1 MRPHAKPILAAPLL
15 ALLAVL
21 SVSPAAAQPAPAGGT
36 ERVNSIIVY
45 GEDPCPSS
53 AGDEITVCARKA
65 EAERFRIPAP
75 LRETPSSRSEA
86 WNQRVVAYET
96 VSRMGTHSCSP
107 VGPGGSLGCTQRLI
121 DAAYAEKRG
130 ATDVNFAKMIEDE
143 RAKRA
148 AGTDS
153 EAATTQARV
162 EQAEKDYEA
171 RQRAANDTAA
181 APPVAAPAPTKP

>member
-1 MRPHAKPILAAPLL
+1 MRRLAMPILATVAAL
-15 ALLAVL
+15 AGSAL
-21 SVSPAAAQPAPAGGT
+21 AAQPAPASGG

-45 GEDPCPSS
+45 GEDPCPAS
-53 AGDEITVCARKA
+53 AGEEITVCARKA

-86 WNQRVVAYET
+86 WSQRVMAYET

-130 ATDVNFAKMIEDE
+130 ATDVNFTKMIEDE

-148 AGTDS
+148 AGTDA
-153 EAATTQARV
+153 EAAATQARV
-162 EQAEKDYEA
+162 EQVEKDIEA
-171 RQRAANDTAA
+171 RQRSATDAA
-181 APPVAAPAPTKP
+181 AAAAGAPVRP

>member
-1 MRPHAKPILAAPLL
+1 MRPHAMPILAAPLL
-15 ALLAVL
+15 AVLAAL
-21 SVSPAAAQPAPAGGT
+21 TASAAAAQPAPAAGGD
-36 ERVNSIIVY
+36 RVNSIIVY
-45 GEDPCPSS
+45 GEDPCPTS

-75 LRETPSSRSEA
+75 LRESPSSRSEA

-143 RAKRA
+143 RTKRA
-148 AGTDS
+148 ARTDT
-153 EAATTQARV
+153 EASAMQARV
-162 EQAEKDYEA
+162 EQVEKEFEA
-171 RQRAANDTAA
+171 RQRAADDKATAA
-181 APPVAAPAPTKP
+181 APTSTKP